1 MSLSKL
7 LVQSLVARAR
17 RRRTGVPREG
27 DSLCTVGRVGAISR
41 CCGARTSAIAMGKL
55 VYRHTRFG
63 RLFSFCMLV
72 RGPRWRSDGNT
83 TMKLSIR
90 NNTAPKNARGQR

>member
-17 RRRTGVPREG
+17 RRRAGVPREG
-27 DSLCTVGRVGAISR
+27 DSSCTVGLVGAI
-41 CCGARTSAIAMGKL
+41 GKL

-63 RLFSFCMLV
+63 TIFRIACWCEAQDVAAMVIL
-72 RGPRWRSDGNT
+72 R
-83 TMKLSIR
+83 
-90 NNTAPKNARGQR
+90 